1 MRVDGC
7 VDGSS
12 GLVSD
17 WDVLE
22 KLFDYAQKNYM
33 KVEFNESPIVIAEK
47 PYNTPK
53 LRHRLCE
60 AMFERHRVPAVF
72 LVKDAVLA
80 CYACGKTTGM
90 AVDIGAR
97 YTNNS
102 SMNR

>member
-1 MRVDGC
+1 MRIEGC

-22 KLFDYAQKNYM
+22 KLFEYAQKNYL
-33 KVEFNESPIVIAEK
+33 KVEFNETPIVIAEK

-60 AMFERHRVPAVF
+60 SMFERHRVPAVF

-97 YTNNS
+97 YGQVIFDL
-102 SMNR
+102 